1 MDAGTLAKLSVN
13 VLLLKYPEIS
23 CKSLKDA
30 TYQEEIDFIVS
41 NEARNSFIKNLA
53 LDQDGN
59 TLVLFNLV
67 KRHGEPLYKIISE
80 KVSGN
85 RQVFFVSGATP
96 TDDRE
101 RIRQLTEK
109 ENDAIIVASLGTFST
124 GINIKNLHNII
135 FASPSKSQIKVL
147 QSIGRGLRKSET
159 GQETEVF
166 DIADDLHYKKRQNY
180 TLLHSGERIKIYS
193 REKFDYDIYEVKL

>member
-1 MDAGTLAKLSVN
+1 MIYDKSAAGRK
-13 VLLLKYPEIS
+13 
-23 CKSLKDA
+23 
-30 TYQEEIDFIVS
+30 
-41 NEARNSFIKNLA
+41 
-53 LDQDGN
+53 
-59 TLVLFNLV
+59 
-67 KRHGEPLYKIISE
+67 
-80 KVSGN
+80 
-85 RQVFFVSGATP
+85 VFFVSGSTP

-101 RIRQLTEK
+101 RIRLLTEK

-159 GQETEVF
+159 GQATEVF
-166 DIADDLHYKKRQNY
+166 DLADDLHYRKRQNY

-193 REKFDYDIYEVKL
+193 KEQFDYDIYEVNI